1 MTKRMAEP
9 IVIACPACTAF
20 NRVPAERLGERPTC
34 GKCHSPLFPGRPVA
48 VDDASFERVV
58 LKSGVPVVVDF
69 WAAWCGPCVA
79 FAPVFEEAA
88 RQLEPRVRLAKLDTE
103 AAPAT
108 AGRFAIRSIPTI
120 ALFRDGR
127 EVSRQS
133 GALPL
138 GPFLKWVRD
147 TIA

>member
-1 MTKRMAEP
+1 
-9 IVIACPACTAF
+9 
-20 NRVPAERLGERPTC
+20 
-34 GKCHSPLFPGRPVA
+34 
-48 VDDASFERVV
+48 V
-58 LKSGVPVVVDF
+58 LVDF
-69 WAAWCGPCVA
+69 WAAWCGPCRT
-79 FAPVFEEAA
+79 FAPVFEQAA
-88 RQLEPRVRLAKLDTE
+88 RTLEPHVRLAKLDTE

-138 GPFLKWVRD
+138 EPFLKWVRGA
-147 TIA
+147 IA

>member
-1 MTKRMAEP
+1 MVDP
-9 IVIACPACTAF
+9 LVIACPACTAL
-20 NRVPAERLGERPTC
+20 NRVPTERLGERPTC
-34 GKCHSPLFPGRPVA
+34 GKCHAPLFAGKPVA
-48 VDDASFERVV
+48 VDDASFDRVV
-58 LKSGVPVVVDF
+58 LKSSLPVVVDF
-69 WAAWCGPCVA
+69 WAAWCGPCRA

-88 RQLEPRVRLAKLDTE
+88 RTLEPRVRLAKLDTE

-138 GPFLKWVRD
+138 GHFLDWVRGA
-147 TIA
+147 IA